1 MLLQLK
7 ALVPEL
13 SDETIADAVAKT
25 AADYDI
31 VRQGRYYYDKTDFIA
46 ERGMAAKVAA
56 LANEMPTKEKEIENA
71 FSRMAERE
79 LYHSLS
85 ASGRGG
91 QEPQISNLDCYGR
104 SRYWQNH
111 LSSGYHGCVPQG
123 MAE

>member
-1 MLLQLK
+1 MGEEPDSERRLRAATIEAQKRTCSKTGNMCAEGSAMLLQLK

-71 FSRMAERE
+71 FLE
-79 LYHSLS
+79 
-85 ASGRGG
+85 
-91 QEPQISNLDCYGR
+91 
-104 SRYWQNH
+104 WQNRPAACQKVRD
-111 LSSGYHGCVPQG
+111 G
-123 MAE
+123 

>member
-25 AADYDI
+25 ASDYDI

-56 LANEMPTKEKEIENA
+56 LANEMPTKEKE
-71 FSRMAERE
+71 
-79 LYHSLS
+79 LYHPLS
-85 ASGRGG
+85 ASSRGG
-91 QEPQISNLDCYGR
+91 QEP
-104 SRYWQNH
+104 
-111 LSSGYHGCVPQG
+111 
-123 MAE
+123 